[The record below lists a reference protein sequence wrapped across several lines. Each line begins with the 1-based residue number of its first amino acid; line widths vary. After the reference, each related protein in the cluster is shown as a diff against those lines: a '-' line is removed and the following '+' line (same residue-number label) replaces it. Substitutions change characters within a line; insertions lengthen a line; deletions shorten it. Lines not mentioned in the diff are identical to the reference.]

1 MTRTELIDDLAN
13 RTGVEKKEVKSFLE
27 HLTTLIED
35 EIKKGGEVPLKG
47 LGKFRVQHR
56 KARIGRNPL
65 TGDEIS
71 LLDKG
76 IIDSVGVME
85 LVAYLESDHGLTIED
100 ADLVPDNLDSV
111 ANLVGFVERK
121 QAVA

>member
-1 MTRTELIDDLAN
+1 M
-13 RTGVEKKEVKSFLE
+13 EVREQIRDYIIENFLFGDAE
-27 HLTTLIED
+27 
-35 EIKKGGEVPLKG
+35 
-47 LGKFRVQHR
+47 
-56 KARIGRNPL
+56 PL

-71 LLDKG
+71 LLDNG

-111 ANLVGFVERK
+111 ANMVGFVERK
-121 QAVA
+121 RAVA